1 MMPPADVVVRYVD
14 TLNKS
19 DSEYADQFADD
30 PYKKSRAESTTQL
43 DTAIEAAGEARVTAE
58 PGDDG
63 PLSLATADG
72 GAVVIGELRST
83 LTLRKTVPGSELR
96 AGGTVG
102 ALLGDNTEVLGTVSG
117 TSDVLVAF
125 YVPPSDADDKT
136 VRPLGANTVLVEVTR
151 DDAAAPAEE

>member
-1 MMPPADVVVRYVD
+1 VD
-14 TLNKS
+14 TLNNG

-30 PYKKSRAESTTQL
+30 PYKTSRAESTTEL
-43 DTAIEAAGEARVTAE
+43 DTAIEAAGEATVAAE

-72 GAVVIGELRST
+72 GAIVVGELSST

-102 ALLGDNTEVLGTVSG
+102 ALLGDNTEVPGTVSG
-117 TSDVLVAF
+117 VSDVLMAF
-125 YVPPSDADDKT
+125 YVPPADAEDQT
-136 VRPLGANTVLVEVTR
+136 VRPLGATTVLTEVTR